1 MAELLVVS
9 LQTWGGSDQV
19 AFVGYHGGMCVSHHD
34 SPDIAMEM
42 KRRAKLCYGFNVR
55 VVLL

>member
-1 MAELLVVS
+1 MLVVP

-19 AFVGYHGGMCVSHHD
+19 AFVGYHGGMCISNHD

-55 VVLL
+55 IVLL